1 MITVDS
7 FPWKDVLPG
16 IPHAKRKRSLQDNNK
31 AREEGQS
38 GAVGLMHTDTYLQMG
53 QSEEDEAMMF
63 QGVKSGGKEARHIC
77 IVW

>member
-7 FPWKDVLPG
+7 FPWKDVLPR

-38 GAVGLMHTDTYLQMG
+38 GAVGLTDILTNG
-53 QSEEDEAMMF
+53 SVRRGRSDD
-63 QGVKSGGKEARHIC
+63 VPGGKK
-77 IVW
+77 

>member
-7 FPWKDVLPG
+7 FAWKDVLPR

-31 AREEGQS
+31 ATEEGQS

-53 QSEEDEAMMF
+53 QSEEGEAMIL
-63 QGVKSGGKEARHIC
+63 QGVKSGRKEARHIC
-77 IVW
+77 IV